1 MIKRK
6 DLVDVGDKDY
16 DTRRNE
22 FMQCLDCG
30 EEFGGTQGDFFMT
43 NMDATMDC
51 PKCESENIAIVRKVC
66 KNVIVK
72 Q

>member
-6 DLVDVGDKDY
+6 DLVDVGDKDF

-30 EEFGGTQGDFFMT
+30 EEFGGSRGDFFMT
-43 NMDATMDC
+43 NMDATIDC
-51 PKCESENIAIVRKVC
+51 PECESENIAIVRKVY
-66 KNVIVK
+66 KNVIIK